1 MVQLFNLLGNKRL
14 LILLL
19 GLIFF
24 IAVMGFTLGKRN
36 QVTWPEQIVK
46 DTVAWTQGMLYKP
59 ARNIAGFFDDVSRLT
74 IIYEENEIL
83 KRTLMKYAI
92 DTQRLNE
99 LEANNLR
106 LQEALEFTENQSRVN
121 AYRYRIAEVYAMSP
135 DLYNNTITINL
146 GARDGIK
153 ENMAVVSTKG
163 LVGRVNWVSQLSS
176 NVQLITDINDRSGS
190 SKAIAATVLGK
201 ENESFGI
208 IETYEKN
215 VLLMYKIQPSD
226 PIAVGDT
233 IVTSGVGK
241 VFPSGIVIGTVVA
254 RREGEFGLTHV
265 AAIQPTASFR
275 PGDLR
280 EVFVVEIQESR

>member
-1 MVQLFNLLGNKRL
+1 VVQLFNLLGNKRL

-46 DTVAWTQGMLYKP
+46 DTFAWTQGMLYKP

-176 NVQLITDINDRSGS
+176 NVQLITDII
-190 SKAIAATVLGK
+190 KLM
-201 ENESFGI
+201 ENE
-208 IETYEKN
+208 
-215 VLLMYKIQPSD
+215 PS
-226 PIAVGDT
+226 P
-233 IVTSGVGK
+233 SPGV
-241 VFPSGIVIGTVVA
+241 SSS
-254 RREGEFGLTHV
+254 H
-265 AAIQPTASFR
+265 
-275 PGDLR
+275 
-280 EVFVVEIQESR
+280 